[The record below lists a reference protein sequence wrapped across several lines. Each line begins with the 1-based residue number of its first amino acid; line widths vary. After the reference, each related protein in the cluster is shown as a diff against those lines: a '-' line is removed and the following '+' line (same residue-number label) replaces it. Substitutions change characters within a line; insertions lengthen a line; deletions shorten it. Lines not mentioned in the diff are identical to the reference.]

1 MTELIYIV
9 FFLAFGF
16 GMGWLFAKAHAMND
30 YNNMYSHIT
39 SHVTSRM
46 VQAMHSLL
54 FEQEDIDRVIERM
67 GCKVI
72 PGAIP
77 PPPTPPE
84 KPAKK
89 RDFNKE
95 PYTLEEVIYRLS
107 PKLADGSLGEWYCVV
122 SQPHKAWRIN
132 YVEKDGRIKYREYLD
147 MKTHELHIEPPIGG
161 VASAVGDTVENLAK
175 IFIDYNFRFL
185 DDFDRNEWKLYEM

>member
-30 YNNMYSHIT
+30 YNSMYSHIT

-46 VQAMHSLL
+46 IQAMHSLL
-54 FEQEDIDRVIERM
+54 FEQEDIDSVIERM
-67 GCKVI
+67 GCKII

-95 PYTLEEVIYRLS
+95 PYTLEEVIHRLL
-107 PKLADGSLGEWYCVV
+107 PVELKGKGEWYCVLNRPR
-122 SQPHKAWRIN
+122 QAWRIN
-132 YVEKDGRIKYREYLD
+132 HADKDGRIIDRVFHN
-147 MKTHELHIEPPIGG
+147 MKTHELLIQPAIDSTIE
-161 VASAVGDTVENLAK
+161 DLAK
-175 IFIDYNFRFL
+175 IFIDYNWRFL
-185 DDFDRNEWKLYEM
+185 DDFDRDEWKLYEM